1 MQILGGKYLDEV
13 DSYLLNHHLV
23 DEERLA
29 RAYSEFYGLPLAELV
44 DRPIKPDVA
53 RLLPE
58 DVARK
63 HSILV
68 YDLAGTNLQ
77 VAIGDPTR
85 LQRNAP
91 DVLIRLRKQKGM
103 HIQLAIA
110 SRSEVAAAIRKVYA
124 QPKTEESLPARH
136 PDENQQPDVRQEV
149 RHEPSLPEAEIIE
162 KHQGAAPSVVPS
174 NPDLR
179 KGEETMIPTV
189 APVETVAH
197 PAKPQVVE
205 SPPPVAPAMHKPVVI
220 EAKEVAHPEPAKQPS
235 PAPTPAPTAPVAA
248 PASTLVKSLED
259 RIKTVDL
266 TKITI
271 PEAVLTKIPKN
282 VAEKYQIIVFA
293 EEASKSKFE
302 PALIKVAAVQPE
314 DIKVREIL
322 SFIEQ
327 KNKVLV
333 DRYQT
338 DQNSFTKALAMFPEP
353 KAPAAQIV
361 SERDD
366 KKSKTIEIN
375 DKPAEPIE
383 SKMPEMPRPV
393 EPVAQQPVAIKEQ
406 QPVTPSEPQPA
417 TAAAKPIPQSMPSPD
432 DVSAIRLTAADIMA
446 RPSEES
452 GEELQR
458 LAKEQ
463 ELNLENQNLD
473 RLLREP
479 ITSAETLAKVFKAGR
494 IPEIVAASLFLAI
507 RMKASDIHVEAEQE
521 MVRVRFRVD
530 GILHDVIRAP
540 HFLHAPL
547 ISRIKILSKMKIDEQ
562 RVPQDGRFDVV
573 IDNRQVDL
581 RVSTLPTVH
590 GEKIVMRLLD
600 KSEGVLTLEQ
610 LGVTGTNFDR
620 LIENINKPYGIIL
633 STGPTGSGKS
643 TTLYAVLTRI
653 SKPGVN
659 IITLE
664 DPVEYELPGINQAQV
679 KPGIGFTFAEG
690 LRSVLRQDPN
700 VIMVGEVRD
709 LETAAMA
716 THAALT
722 GHLVLSTLH
731 TNDAAGALPR
741 LINMGVEPFL
751 ITSSVNAVVGQRL
764 VRKICD
770 NCKKKTEIPPAVL
783 RHVKKDLE
791 ALPTGK
797 LKNIDLESLVFYKG
811 DGCTQCTDG
820 YRGRIGIYEVLTM
833 SEKIEALAV
842 AKAPAS
848 EIKKVAIDAGM
859 ITMSQDGLIKALK
872 GITTIDEVLR
882 VTTTQIKELPV

>member
-1 MQILGGKYLDEV
+1 
-13 DSYLLNHHLV
+13 
-23 DEERLA
+23 
-29 RAYSEFYGLPLAELV
+29 
-44 DRPIKPDVA
+44 
-53 RLLPE
+53 
-58 DVARK
+58 
-63 HSILV
+63 
-68 YDLAGTNLQ
+68 
-77 VAIGDPTR
+77 
-85 LQRNAP
+85 
-91 DVLIRLRKQKGM
+91 
-103 HIQLAIA
+103 
-110 SRSEVAAAIRKVYA
+110 
-124 QPKTEESLPARH
+124 
-136 PDENQQPDVRQEV
+136 
-149 RHEPSLPEAEIIE
+149 
-162 KHQGAAPSVVPS
+162 
-174 NPDLR
+174 
-179 KGEETMIPTV
+179 
-189 APVETVAH
+189 
-197 PAKPQVVE
+197 
-205 SPPPVAPAMHKPVVI
+205 
-220 EAKEVAHPEPAKQPS
+220 
-235 PAPTPAPTAPVAA
+235 
-248 PASTLVKSLED
+248 
-259 RIKTVDL
+259 
-266 TKITI
+266 
-271 PEAVLTKIPKN
+271 
-282 VAEKYQIIVFA
+282 
-293 EEASKSKFE
+293 
-302 PALIKVAAVQPE
+302 
-314 DIKVREIL
+314 
-322 SFIEQ
+322 
-327 KNKVLV
+327 
-333 DRYQT
+333 
-338 DQNSFTKALAMFPEP
+338 
-353 KAPAAQIV
+353 
-361 SERDD
+361 
-366 KKSKTIEIN
+366 
-375 DKPAEPIE
+375 
-383 SKMPEMPRPV
+383 
-393 EPVAQQPVAIKEQ
+393 
-406 QPVTPSEPQPA
+406 
-417 TAAAKPIPQSMPSPD
+417 
-432 DVSAIRLTAADIMA
+432 
-446 RPSEES
+446 
-452 GEELQR
+452 
-458 LAKEQ
+458 
-463 ELNLENQNLD
+463 
-473 RLLREP
+473 
-479 ITSAETLAKVFKAGR
+479 
-494 IPEIVAASLFLAI
+494 
-507 RMKASDIHVEAEQE
+507 MKASDVHVEAEQE

-731 TNDAAGALPR
+731 TNDSAGALPR

-797 LKNIDLESLVFYKG
+797 LKNIDLESLIFYKG
-811 DGCTQCTDG
+811 AGCSQCTDG

-848 EIKKVAIDAGM
+848 EIKKTAIEGGM

>member
-1 MQILGGKYLDEV
+1 MSPHVLPQAATSTKHFLQLLIKKGILKPGFLQILGGKYLDEV
-13 DSYLLNHHLV
+13 DAYLLNHHLAD
-23 DEERLA
+23 DETLA
-29 RAYSEFYGLPLAELV
+29 KVYAEFYALPLVELV
-44 DRPIKPDVA
+44 DRPIKPETA

-58 DVARK
+58 EVARR

-68 YDLAGTNLQ
+68 YELSGTNLH

-110 SRSEVAAAIRKVYA
+110 PRTEVAAAINKVYA
-124 QPKTEESLPARH
+124 EPKTVRAVMPPSVAPTVTEIKPSTPVVVPESAIPSRPPVEAPALPK
-136 PDENQQPDVRQEV
+136 
-149 RHEPSLPEAEIIE
+149 SPEA
-162 KHQGAAPSVVPS
+162 KTDSVVPTS
-174 NPDLR
+174 
-179 KGEETMIPTV
+179 
-189 APVETVAH
+189 
-197 PAKPQVVE
+197 
-205 SPPPVAPAMHKPVVI
+205 
-220 EAKEVAHPEPAKQPS
+220 EARSEPIKA
-235 PAPTPAPTAPVAA
+235 AEPTPVQVAQNE
-248 PASTLVKSLED
+248 PPKNPPSGTLVKALED
-259 RIKTVDL
+259 RIKTIDL
-266 TKITI
+266 DGLTI
-271 PEAVLTKIPKN
+271 PESVLTKIPKN

-293 EEASKSKFE
+293 EEPPKSKFE

-338 DQNSFTKALAMFPEP
+338 TRAAFENALKLFPAP
-353 KAPAAQIV
+353 KQPDAQIV
-361 SERDD
+361 TEKDEARPRP
-366 KKSKTIEIN
+366 IE
-375 DKPAEPIE
+375 DRLTPPPTAHRPEPAEPKTDT
-383 SKMPEMPRPV
+383 SLSPT
-393 EPVAQQPVAIKEQ
+393 AH
-406 QPVTPSEPQPA
+406 SQPA
-417 TAAAKPIPQSMPSPD
+417 AHPVSQPAPIPATKSPSPLPSPGD
-432 DVSAIRLTAADIMA
+432 TDAIQLSAADIIA

-473 RLLREP
+473 RLLKEA
-479 ITSAETLAKVFKAGR
+479 ITSADALAKVFKEGR
-494 IPEIVAASLFLAI
+494 IPEIVAATLFLAI
-507 RMKASDIHVEAEQE
+507 RMKASDVHVEAEQE

-620 LIENINKPYGIIL
+620 LVENINKPYGIIL

-797 LKNIDLESLVFYKG
+797 LKNINLESLVFYKG
-811 DGCTQCTDG
+811 DGCSQCTDG

-842 AKAPAS
+842 SKAPAS
-848 EIKKVAIDAGM
+848 EIKKTAIEGGM

>member
-1 MQILGGKYLDEV
+1 MSPNVLPQTVTSTRHFLQLLIRRQLLKPGFLQILGGKYLDEV
-13 DSYLLNHHLV
+13 DAYLLDHHLI
-23 DEERLA
+23 DDQTLA
-29 RAYSEFYGLPLAELV
+29 QVYAEFYGLPLVELV
-44 DRPIKPDVA
+44 DRPILPEVA

-58 DVARK
+58 DVALK
-63 HSILV
+63 HTILV
-68 YDLAGTNLQ
+68 YELSGTVLR
-77 VAIGDPTR
+77 VVIGDPTR

-91 DVLIRLRKQKGM
+91 EVLVRLRKQKGV
-103 HIQLAIA
+103 HIDLAIA
-110 SRSEVAAAIRKVYA
+110 PRIEVMAAIRKVYA
-124 QPKTEESLPARH
+124 PS
-136 PDENQQPDVRQEV
+136 
-149 RHEPSLPEAEIIE
+149 EPS
-162 KHQGAAPSVVPS
+162 AAPIVAGP
-174 NPDLR
+174 PADR
-179 KGEETMIPTV
+179 KAAI
-189 APVETVAH
+189 ADR
-197 PAKPQVVE
+197 
-205 SPPPVAPAMHKPVVI
+205 PPVASSSIEQKKPDEHTTNTGI
-220 EAKEVAHPEPAKQPS
+220 SHASAISGRATQPS
-235 PAPTPAPTAPVAA
+235 SAPKQFVNPTKAVVVGVDEATHPAEHDDEPRRA
-248 PASTLVKSLED
+248 PATKGLVKTLES
-259 RIKTVDL
+259 RIRTIDL
-266 TKITI
+266 TTITI
-271 PEAVLTKIPKN
+271 PSQTLTRIPRN
-282 VAEKYQIIVFA
+282 VAEKYQIIVFG
-293 EEASKSKFE
+293 EESPKSKFE
-302 PALIKVAAVQPE
+302 PPLIKVAAVNPD

-338 DQNSFTKALAMFPEP
+338 SLASFEAALNRFPP
-353 KAPAAQIV
+353 PTPSQVQIV
-361 SERDD
+361 SEQDERTPATTPPVGTTTAAQSPKPPPISTPTTDPTTDD
-366 KKSKTIEIN
+366 
-375 DKPAEPIE
+375 
-383 SKMPEMPRPV
+383 RPV
-393 EPVAQQPVAIKEQ
+393 NLTASPVTAPVSSPPPPAPVASA
-406 QPVTPSEPQPA
+406 
-417 TAAAKPIPQSMPSPD
+417 PSPD
-432 DVSAIRLTAADIMA
+432 DVSAIQLTADDIMA

-473 RLLREP
+473 RLLKEP
-479 ITSAETLAKVFKAGR
+479 ITTADSLAKVFKGGR
-494 IPEIVAASLFLAI
+494 IPEIVAATLFLAI
-507 RMKASDIHVEAEQE
+507 RMKASDVHVEAEQE

-573 IDNRQVDL
+573 IDSRQVDL

-770 NCKKKTEIPPAVL
+770 NCKRKAEIPPAVL

-791 ALPTGK
+791 TLPTGK
-797 LKNIDLESLVFYKG
+797 LKGIDQESLVFYKG
-811 DGCTQCTDG
+811 EGCPQCTDG

-848 EIKKVAIDAGM
+848 EIKKVAIEAGM

-882 VTTTQIKELPV
+882 VTTTQMKELPV